1 MHQDSPLKRKTYA
14 FALRV
19 TLLCK
24 KLMEEKKEYV
34 LSKQFLKSATSIGA
48 NVAEAQHAQSRN
60 DFAAKLSIALKEAW
74 ESDFWIHLLCD
85 ASYIGHSTGEELLRD
100 LSEIIALLTSSI
112 KTARKNSL

>member
-1 MHQDSPLKRKTYA
+1 MLQESPLKKKTYA

-34 LSKQFLKSATSIGA
+34 LSKQLMKSATSIGA
-48 NVAEAQHAQSRN
+48 NVAEGQHAQSRS
-60 DFAAKLSIALKEAW
+60 DFAAKLSIAPKEAW

-85 ASYIGHSTGEELLRD
+85 AQYLTNATRDELLKE

-112 KTARKNSL
+112 KTARKN